1 MMAKLFTPNH
11 LIVLKAGII
20 LNIKKKPIINDNALI
35 RKRKGLPNWL
45 ILTSTIPLCIKH
57 IKPNKKTHII
67 TAESLKI
74 PVILTFFIINPIK
87 KKARLTRLNLYYK
100 ED

>member
-1 MMAKLFTPNH
+1 
-11 LIVLKAGII
+11 
-20 LNIKKKPIINDNALI
+20 
-35 RKRKGLPNWL
+35 
-45 ILTSTIPLCIKH
+45 
-57 IKPNKKTHII
+57 
-67 TAESLKI
+67 LKI